1 MANRPRDKGTIAE
14 SGLVGYLR
22 ENGWPH
28 AERRALS
35 GGQDKGDISGCI
47 GLAFEVKYTSKRLQ
61 FSTWLTETGI
71 ERINA
76 GANYGILVV
85 KPPGLGLTRVDRWY
99 AVMLGGEFDRLRQAA
114 QVNAIAQIGVAEELE
129 LSIVDSKP
137 ETFSAAV
144 LPYQLRDAVKA
155 LSAPEVEVPVLALRP
170 KGTKDRPESWYRVT
184 TLAGMVRILRM
195 AGYGDPEGVIRLHP
209 TPESSTL

>member
-22 ENGWPH
+22 ENGWPY

-47 GLAFEVKYTSKRLQ
+47 GLAFEVKYTSQRLQ
-61 FSTWLTETGI
+61 FSSWLTETGI

-76 GANYGILVV
+76 GAKFGILVV
-85 KPPGLGLTRVDRWY
+85 KPPGLGVTRVDRWY
-99 AVMLGGEFDRLRQAA
+99 AVMWGGEFERLRQEAEL
-114 QVNAIAQIGVAEELE
+114 NAIAEGHL
-129 LSIVDSKP
+129 LSIVEGRP
-137 ETFSAAV
+137 ETFSVAT
-144 LPYQLRDAVKA
+144 LSDQLRGAVKA
-155 LSAPEVEVPVLALRP
+155 LSLPEVEVPVLALRP

-184 TLAGMVRILRM
+184 TVAGMVRILRI
-195 AGYGDPEGVIRLHP
+195 AGYGDRLPGH
-209 TPESSTL
+209 

>member
-47 GLAFEVKYTSKRLQ
+47 GLAFEVKYTSERLQ

-76 GANYGILVV
+76 GAKFGILVV
-85 KPPGLGLTRVDRWY
+85 KPPKLGLTRVGQWY
-99 AVMLGGEFDRLRQAA
+99 AVMWGGEFDRLRQEAET
-114 QVNAIAQIGVAEELE
+114 NAIAWLHPQKGLQ
-129 LSIVDSKP
+129 LSIVDGKP
-137 ETFSAAV
+137 ETFSVAT
-144 LPYQLRDAVKA
+144 LPQQLRDATRV
-155 LSAPEVEVPVLALRP
+155 LSVPEVEVPVLALRP
-170 KGTKDRPESWYRVT
+170 KGTKEKPESWYRVT

-195 AGYGDPEGVIRLHP
+195 AGYGDPEVERDRD
-209 TPESSTL
+209 SAQASAS

>member
-22 ENGWPH
+22 ENGWPY

-47 GLAFEVKYTSKRLQ
+47 GLAFEVKYTSERLQ
-61 FSTWLTETGI
+61 FSSWLTETGI

-76 GANYGILVV
+76 GAKFGILVV
-85 KPPGLGLTRVDRWY
+85 KPPGFGLARVDRWY
-99 AVMLGGEFDRLRQAA
+99 AVMWGAEFDRLRQEAEL
-114 QVNAIAQIGVAEELE
+114 NAITRFRVAEGLE
-129 LSIVDSKP
+129 LSIVDIKP

-144 LPYQLRDAVKA
+144 LPYQLRDAVRA
-155 LSAPEVEVPVLALRP
+155 LTLPEVEVPVLALRP
-170 KGTKDRPESWYRVT
+170 KGAKNKPESWYRVT

-195 AGYGDPEGVIRLHP
+195 AGYGDPEVGRARD
-209 TPESSTL
+209 SAQASAS